1 MRPVPQL
8 LVSCRFAHLELRKV
22 GREEVTLWP
31 ASLFTFPTGSPLE
44 LCVGTSASKSD
55 LIRED
60 LLDIDSIL
68 LSSFHK

>member
-1 MRPVPQL
+1 M
-8 LVSCRFAHLELRKV
+8 